1 MCVSIGVCEEGVRI
15 SNRRIYMIWRKTCW
29 MAVGFIYMHFC
40 VYGSGINMLIDF
52 WNNIQTKRILTHF
65 QSAVGIV
72 FPIPKRRKP
81 DQQTLS
87 LRSHFPII

>member
-1 MCVSIGVCEEGVRI
+1 
-15 SNRRIYMIWRKTCW
+15 
-29 MAVGFIYMHFC
+29 
-40 VYGSGINMLIDF
+40 MLIDF

-72 FPIPKRRKP
+72 FLIPKRRKP

-87 LRSHFPII
+87 LRSHFRII